1 MKMPEALANAA
12 TKADRTLESALMTAI
27 PTPRRPYSDKVLK
40 NLVQAAAKASMLFG
54 APVEVEI
61 KDASRLPPDLVRTL
75 AMLEQAAADYGSP
88 FPVSIREAQT
98 DDALVAIAAH
108 LLALVKDQGFQDF
121 LTQDAAPEEGMEEGM
136 EESMPEEEST
146 PEGGEVEVVREEQE
160 DDGEVEGMEIDDAA
174 EQLDLFRRRMAR

>member
-40 NLVQAAAKASMLFG
+40 NLVMAAAKASMLFG

-121 LTQDAAPEEGMEEGM
+121 LTQDAAPEEVE

-146 PEGGEVEVVREEQE
+146 PESGEVEVVREEQE

>member
-1 MKMPEALANAA
+1 MKMPEALVNAA
-12 TKADRTLESALMTAI
+12 AKADRTLESALLTEI

-40 NLVQAAAKASMLFG
+40 NLVMAAAKASMLFG

-108 LLALVKDQGFQDF
+108 LLALVKDQGFKDF
-121 LTQDAAPEEGMEEGM
+121 LEQDAAPDAEQV
-136 EESMPEEEST
+136 EEEVMGEEEPT
-146 PEGGEVEVVREEQE
+146 PEGEEVEVVREEQE
-160 DDGEVEGMEIDDAA
+160 DDGEVEGMEVDDA
-174 EQLDLFRRRMAR
+174 EERQRDLFRRRMAR